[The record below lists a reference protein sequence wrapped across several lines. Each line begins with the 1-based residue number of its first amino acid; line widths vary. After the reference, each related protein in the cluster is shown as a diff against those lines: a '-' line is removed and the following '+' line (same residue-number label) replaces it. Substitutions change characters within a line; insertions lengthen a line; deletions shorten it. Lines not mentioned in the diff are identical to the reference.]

1 MAQKVIKNTPYI
13 HISEEGKY
21 SLVQEQV
28 VFVEEKKKVKEFNE
42 TVILI
47 ADIWED
53 LKNKSGEWK
62 WNGKK
67 YFYWECDTTSL
78 EGETVKVKIEAPTPV
93 AEVFADSEGK
103 IDLEI
108 LDEDSDWA
116 KYWKK
121 AFSVAEENYQS
132 NAKITEEKID
142 GMKTALVD
150 YTPGNESFPEFDPNE
165 SKTDDHDLIS
175 SLQTMLF

>member
-1 MAQKVIKNTPYI
+1 MAQKVVKSSPYI

-42 TVILI
+42 TVVLI
-47 ADIWED
+47 EDIWED
-53 LKNKSGEWK
+53 LKNKAGQWK

-67 YFYWECDTTSL
+67 YFYWECETTSL
-78 EGETVKVKIEAPTPV
+78 EGETVKEMIEAPAPT
-93 AEVFADSEGK
+93 AEIFTNKEGK

-108 LDEDSDWA
+108 LDEDSDWT

-121 AFSVAEENYQS
+121 ILSTVEVNSETNL
-132 NAKITEEKID
+132 KITEEKID
-142 GMKTALVD
+142 GMKTSLVD
-150 YTPGNESFPEFDPNE
+150 YTPGNESFPEFNPNE
-165 SKTDDHDLIS
+165 SKTDDQDLIS
-175 SLQTMLF
+175 NLQTLLF

>member
-1 MAQKVIKNTPYI
+1 MAQKVVKNSPYI

-21 SLVQEQV
+21 SLVQEQI

-42 TVILI
+42 TVVLI
-47 ADIWED
+47 GDIWED
-53 LKNKSGEWK
+53 LKNKSGNWA

-67 YFYWECDTTSL
+67 YFYWEFETTSL
-78 EGETVKVKIEAPTPV
+78 DGETVKVKIEAPTPT
-93 AEVFADSEGK
+93 ADVFVNSEGK

-108 LDEDSDWA
+108 LEEDSDWV

-121 AFSVAEENYQS
+121 LFSTTEENYQEK
-132 NAKITEEKID
+132 AKITEDKID
-142 GMKTALVD
+142 GMKTNLVD
-150 YTPGNESFPEFDPNE
+150 YTPGNESFPEFDPNG

-175 SLQTMLF
+175 NLQTMLF

>member
-1 MAQKVIKNTPYI
+1 MAQKVVKSSPYI

-42 TVILI
+42 TVVLI
-47 ADIWED
+47 EDIWKD
-53 LKNKSGEWK
+53 LKDKAGQWK

-67 YFYWECDTTSL
+67 YFYWECETTSL
-78 EGETVKVKIEAPTPV
+78 EGETVKEMIEAPVPT
-93 AEVFADSEGK
+93 AEIFTNEEGK

-108 LDEDSDWA
+108 LDEDSDWT

-121 AFSVAEENYQS
+121 ILSTVEVNSES
-132 NAKITEEKID
+132 NLKITEEKIE
-142 GMKTALVD
+142 GVKTNLVD

-165 SKTDDHDLIS
+165 PKTDDRDLIS
-175 SLQTMLF
+175 NLQTLLF